1 MGKKNKKQKIKQSR
15 REMEQAKL
23 ERLSEL
29 LGGLTIGD
37 VELLLSRYGHGIG
50 IGIGPL
56 SGPEDDMESK
66 PRHKMGFQPND
77 E

>member
-1 MGKKNKKQKIKQSR
+1 MGKKSKKQKIKQAR
-15 REMEQAKL
+15 REMEQAKY

-50 IGIGPL
+50 IGPLGP
-56 SGPEDDMESK
+56 PESESEDK

>member
-50 IGIGPL
+50 PL

>member
-1 MGKKNKKQKIKQSR
+1 MGKKSKKQKIKQAR

-50 IGIGPL
+50 IGPLGP
-56 SGPEDDMESK
+56 PESESEDK

>member
-1 MGKKNKKQKIKQSR
+1 MGKKSKKQKIKQAR
-15 REMEQAKL
+15 RGMEQAKL

-29 LGGLTIGD
+29 LGGRTIGD
-37 VELLLSRYGHGIG
+37 VELLLSRYGHG

>member
-1 MGKKNKKQKIKQSR
+1 MIRSRLPRRHMGKKSKKQKIKQAR

-50 IGIGPL
+50 IGPL

-66 PRHKMGFQPND
+66 P
-77 E
+77 